1 MRPTL
6 LLTAA
11 AASLAFAA
19 AACAETETETAAET
33 ASQTAAETASGSA
46 QETVDAEQGAPDA
59 AAEAGDDQPAD
70 PEQAAYDAAVA
81 GAPDSAWR
89 TVAPEDLLKITTS
102 EGVIW
107 VELADAFAPTH
118 TARMRELARQDWYD
132 FKVWHRVIDGFMAQ
146 GGGAMDNPSI
156 SPPTDSM
163 AAEFTIRR
171 DPSQVEVTEIQE
183 RVINPRS
190 NRSRAQ
196 AGFWNGF
203 PAATQPAAA
212 AGIMGDGRVDSW
224 LIHCDGAAAMARTSD
239 PNSAN
244 AQFYIVRG
252 DGEHLNAQYTVWGKV
267 RDGHEVTYALNEG
280 TLGQDRGFQPSFIED
295 VEVASDL
302 AEDARASIE
311 VMDTGSAA
319 FADYLQAMEAAS
331 GEAPDVCEID
341 VPVRVIE

>member
-1 MRPTL
+1 M
-6 LLTAA
+6 
-11 AASLAFAA
+11 
-19 AACAETETETAAET
+19 
-33 ASQTAAETASGSA
+33 
-46 QETVDAEQGAPDA
+46 
-59 AAEAGDDQPAD
+59 
-70 PEQAAYDAAVA
+70 A

-89 TVAPEDLLKITTS
+89 AVDPDDLLKITTS

-118 TARMRELARQDWYD
+118 TARMRDLARQDWYD

-156 SPPTDSM
+156 TPPTESM

-171 DPSQVEVTEIQE
+171 DPAQVEVTEIQE

-190 NRSRAQ
+190 NRSRVQ

-203 PAATQPAAA
+203 PAATQSAAA

-224 LIHCDGAAAMARTSD
+224 LIHCDGAAAMARTQD

-252 DGEHLNAQYTVWGKV
+252 DAEHLNAQYTVWGKV
-267 RDGHEVTYALNEG
+267 RDGHAVTYALNEG
-280 TLGQDRGFQPSFIED
+280 TLGQDRGFQPSFIEN

-302 AEDARASIE
+302 AEDARPTLE

-319 FADYLQAMEAAS
+319 FTDYLEALESIS
-331 GEAPDVCEID
+331 GEAPDVCAID
-341 VPVRVIE
+341 VPVRVTE